1 MYDPGLRLDEK
12 RSTSECDGKYDG
24 ERLFRCKAG
33 FGIFVPIEDVKALE
47 EDDDGDDWEP
57 LPGPAGSTIGGAYD
71 PVDALHHVVGHSSA
85 KDKIQAVVNALEVNK
100 RRVAAGGRA
109 EPAPHMVLV
118 GNPGCGKSMLARL
131 VAYIVSECD
140 VSRHGPLIRP
150 SRTDLVAVGR
160 SPGRTAEQV
169 AQQCEKAEGGVLLI
183 DDFHRMLPVADA
195 GNLRDTPGM
204 EAMEAGYSPPPLV
217 RSCGRSFVYPPPDS
231 RLFLFNG
238 FFFLQ
243 TGVCAC
249 FIRLVGHVAHSSHAA
264 HCAVD
269 G

>member
-109 EPAPHMVLV
+109 KPAPHMVLV

-238 FFFLQ
+238 FFF
-243 TGVCAC
+243 
-249 FIRLVGHVAHSSHAA
+249 
-264 HCAVD
+264 
-269 G
+269 

>member
-1 MYDPGLRLDEK
+1 MRLDEK
-12 RSTSECDGKYDG
+12 RSISECDGKYDG
-24 ERLFRCKAG
+24 ERLYRCKAG
-33 FGIFVPIEDVKALE
+33 FGIFVRIEDVKALE

-169 AQQCEKAEGGVLLI
+169 AQQCEKAEGAEIELPEAKSAGSDERSGERKTFAFAQMGYKQHKTLAHMANLTL
-183 DDFHRMLPVADA
+183 DFNSAPTTSDK
-195 GNLRDTPGM
+195 GKEK
-204 EAMEAGYSPPPLV
+204 EAPS
-217 RSCGRSFVYPPPDS
+217 
-231 RLFLFNG
+231 
-238 FFFLQ
+238 
-243 TGVCAC
+243 GVCAPRC
-249 FIRLVGHVAHSSHAA
+249 ILVLLHGGVPPTKKTGEKSR
-264 HCAVD
+264 